1 MSTELQVFVFM
12 YEWPWM
18 LHSYELHSY

>member
-1 MSTELQVFVFM
+1 MATEFASVCL

-18 LHSYELHSY
+18 LHSYEWNNS